1 MAFPYGTSI
10 PYIFRMAFFLID
22 VNLKN
27 NIEIDIIKFYHF
39 VLLSLN
45 DNQNLRTEAEK
56 LFTNNLKS
64 MIED

>member
-22 VNLKN
+22 ANLKN
-27 NIEIDIIKFYHF
+27 NNETDIIKFFQF
-39 VLLSLN
+39 VLSTLN
-45 DNQNLRTEAEK
+45 DNQNLRSEAEK
-56 LFTNNLKS
+56 LLTNNLKS